1 MTESARTGPSPALA
15 ARRRPRLRSLRN
27 KLALVFFAIT
37 AVAFSVIYFSV
48 ATQPESNL
56 EERRL
61 RDLELLA
68 GIYHDQLE
76 PLMAANVGEDLRA
89 REVRRVAEDT
99 VSQVTLFNWEE
110 DPEGRQNDWVGLTFK
125 LLFDSREQSQY
136 PENKA
141 LLLRALRTENVQTA
155 FDDFLG
161 DDIGLVAQP
170 LMRDRRPVGV
180 ALYSRDFEE
189 VEAAVSFIRN
199 RVFLATLAALLLALL
214 GGWLVAGRL
223 GRRVRRLELAAGEVS
238 RGSFVDPL
246 PVDSKDELGQ
256 LTRTFNEMQA
266 QLRQVDVARKEFIAT
281 ASHELRTPIFSLA
294 GFVELLQD
302 EDLDEDTRREFLETM
317 SEQVARLQKLSVDLL
332 DLSRLDAG
340 SLELHPEEIDLSE
353 LARSIVN
360 EFTPALADHATDL
373 DLRLPEQGP
382 EAVCDPERVAQI
394 MRILLDNALRHT
406 PAGTHVTVRA
416 DRSNGAAGFT
426 VADAGPGLPDGSR
439 AKVFER
445 FYTGDA
451 ARGAGLGLAIARE
464 LAERMDGRLR
474 VSSQPGGT
482 VFTLELPAGGN
493 GA

>member
-1 MTESARTGPSPALA
+1 M
-15 ARRRPRLRSLRN
+15 RRRPRLRSLRN
-27 KLALVFFAIT
+27 KLALVFFAII

-61 RDLELLA
+61 RDLDLLA
-68 GIYHDQLE
+68 GIYEGSLYDLAVQDTPRDELE
-76 PLMAANVGEDLRA
+76 RG
-89 REVRRVAEDT
+89 VRRVAENTD
-99 VSQVTLFNWEE
+99 SQVTLFDWRE
-110 DPEGRQNDWVGLTFK
+110 DAEGRQNDFRGLDFYVR
-125 LLFDSREQSQY
+125 FDSSEQSAY
-136 PENKA
+136 PRNDA
-141 LLLRALRTENVQTA
+141 LLLRALRTGKTQTA
-155 FDDFLG
+155 YDFFQG
-161 DDIGLVAQP
+161 DDVGLVAQP
-170 LMRDRRPVGV
+170 LIRNGRARGV

-199 RVFLATLAALLLALL
+199 RVLLATLAALVLALL

-223 GRRVRRLELAAGEVS
+223 GQRVRRLEKAAEEVS

-302 EDLDEDTRREFLETM
+302 EDLDEETRREFLETM

-340 SLELHPEEIDLSE
+340 SLQLHAEEVDLSE

-360 EFTPALADHATDL
+360 EFTPAMADHATDL
-373 DLRLPEQGP
+373 DVRLPEQGP
-382 EAVCDPERVAQI
+382 EALCDPERVAQI

-416 DRSNGAAGFT
+416 ARSNGAAGFT

-482 VFTLELPAGGN
+482 AFTLELPAGGN